1 MIGFVES
8 ENLAI
13 MFKYS
18 QPWRS
23 ALFDITP
30 DEILQLN
37 DTDLRTL
44 VARLCEAELSARG
57 LSPAAVTWGGN
68 QTAADGGLD
77 VRVALPPGAGIEG
90 YIPHPSTGFQVKKPD
105 MPRAEIIAEMRPAG
119 VIRAVIQQLADE
131 SGAYIIV
138 SSTGS
143 TTDSALRNR
152 QDAMRE
158 ALTDVGNADLLF
170 TDFYDRTRLASWV
183 RCHPGLITWVKEKIG
198 KAFAG
203 WRPYGPWGGASEGT
217 DAEYL
222 LDDKLRLH
230 LGRHRDAPGH
240 SVTQAI
246 DELRDELN
254 GAGKVVRLV
263 GLSGVGKTRLAQAL
277 FDSRIGSRPLPSSL
291 AIYTNLS
298 DNPDPQPTGLVSD
311 LIANRT
317 RAILVVDNC
326 PPDLHRRL
334 SELCRGENSTVSVL
348 TIEYDVRD
356 DQPEGT
362 QVVRLDT
369 SSPAL
374 IETLLRR
381 RYSHLSQVDARTIAE
396 ASGGNARIAIAL
408 AETVDRSDTISGLS
422 DEELFQRLFRQRHD
436 ADNALFLAAQAC
448 SLVYSFQGEALTGE
462 EAELPRLAAL
472 AGQTPP
478 DTFRHVRE
486 LLRRDLIQAR
496 GYWRAVLPHA
506 IANRLAARALEDIP
520 YDLIDQQLV
529 SGGTQRLAK
538 SFSRRLSFL
547 HDHPAAMT
555 IVQRWFAAG
564 GLLHNVSTLNDLGRA
579 MFHNAAPVLPEA
591 ALSALERV
599 AVDAPDIAA
608 LVWRQHLPL
617 LRSLAYDP
625 PLFERS
631 VAVLAQAAMQTEE
644 ERAAKEVSDIFV
656 SLFPIYLSGT
666 HATIEQRLA
675 VIERLLHSDVSPARA
690 LGLRAM
696 DAVLKTSHFSSG
708 YQFEFGAR
716 SRDYGFFPDSDE
728 KLTGWYSAAL
738 TLVERL
744 ASTNEWLKHEMRS
757 TVARNFSALWIRARV
772 YDQVENLSRT
782 FAADGFWR
790 EGWFACKRTL
800 RFDSGRMDT
809 EVASRL
815 SGLEAQLRPSNI
827 PEQVKAIAL
836 SNQSAGL
843 DLEELEASD
852 DDFAG
857 ASERLQAKARELGEI
872 VGADNTLLEQLIPD
886 MLRGGARVWTFGQ
899 GLAATSPQ
907 ARATWARLVESLGQV
922 PSEQLDVQV
931 LRGFL
936 AEVWAGDRTLAEN
949 LLDAALDE
957 PALIKLFPL
966 LQTAVMIDE
975 RGVSRLQR
983 ALDAQAPVWVFR
995 HLAFGRATDHVP
1007 AGPFKALLS
1016 QIADQPDGFD
1026 VALEILYMR
1035 FHSDCSSERNLEPEL
1050 LLAGQELLSR
1060 VSFRTSAP
1068 SKSYHLAKLAKT
1080 CLAASDT
1087 KPIAADIAV
1096 RLRQAVANY
1105 ESYSFNNEELLTAL
1119 LEVQPVA
1126 VLDALFSGDEKDLQ
1140 AGVHVFDHLGQ
1151 HRGNPADAI
1160 PRDTLI
1166 DWCNVAPDIRYP
1178 VAAAIVTFSRYIEES
1193 ASHVWSDQAA
1203 ALLAGAPDHKKVLVT
1218 FIARFRP
1225 MSWSGSRAALM
1236 EANARLLDGVASLT
1250 PSLEPFAM
1258 AAKAQFM
1265 EEVTAERQHET
1276 EHDRIN
1282 DERFE

>member
-1 MIGFVES
+1 M
-8 ENLAI
+8 
-13 MFKYS
+13 
-18 QPWRS
+18 
-23 ALFDITP
+23 FDITP

-37 DTDLRTL
+37 DIDLRAL
-44 VARLCEAELSARG
+44 VARLCEAELFARG
-57 LSPAAVTWGGN
+57 LSPAAVTWGGS

-77 VRVALPPGAGIEG
+77 VRVALPSDAQIGG
-90 YIPHPSTGFQVKKPD
+90 YIPRHSTGFQVKKPD
-105 MPRAEIIAEMRPAG
+105 MPRAEIIAEMLPAG
-119 VIRAVIQQLADE
+119 AIRPVIQRLADE

-138 SSTGS
+138 SATGS
-143 TTDSALRNR
+143 TTDSALQNR
-152 QDAMRE
+152 QDALRE
-158 ALTDVGNADLLF
+158 ALNGVSNADQLV

-183 RCHPGLITWVKEKIG
+183 RCHPGLITWVKERIG
-198 KAFAG
+198 RAFAG
-203 WRPYGPWGGASEGT
+203 WHPYGAWGGAVEDT

-230 LGRHRDAPGH
+230 LGRHRDAPAQ
-240 SVTQAI
+240 SVVHAI

-277 FDSRIGSRPLPSSL
+277 FDSRIGLRPLPPSL

-298 DNPDPQPTGLVSD
+298 DNPDPQPTGLASD
-311 LIANRT
+311 LIASRT
-317 RAILVVDNC
+317 RAILIVDNC

-374 IETLLRR
+374 IEALLSR

-436 ADNALFLAAQAC
+436 PDNALFLTAQAC

-472 AGQTPP
+472 AGQTTP

-486 LLRRDLIQAR
+486 LLRRDLIQPR

-506 IANRLAARALEDIP
+506 IANRLAARALEDMP

-529 SGGTQRLAK
+529 SGGSERLAK

-547 HDHPAAMT
+547 HDHPAAMA
-555 IVQRWFAAG
+555 IVQRWFASG

-591 ALSALERV
+591 ALSALERI
-599 AVDAPDIAA
+599 AADAPDIAA

-625 PLFERS
+625 SLFERS
-631 VAVLAQAAMQTEE
+631 VEVLAQAAMQTEE
-644 ERAAKEVSDIFV
+644 DRAAKEVSDVFV

-675 VIERLLHSDVSPARA
+675 VIERLLRSDESPARA

-696 DAVLKTSHFSSG
+696 DAVLKTTHFSSG

-728 KLTGWYSAAL
+728 KLTGWYSTAL

-744 ASTNEWLKHEMRS
+744 VSTDEWLKHDMRN
-757 TVARNFSALWIRARV
+757 TLARNFSSLWTRARA
-772 YDQVENLSRT
+772 YDQVENLSRM

-800 RFDSGRMDT
+800 RFNNAHMEP

-815 SGLEAQLRPSNI
+815 SSLEAELKPSNI
-827 PEQVKAIAL
+827 IEQVKAIAL

-843 DLEELEASD
+843 DVELEASG

-872 VGADNTLLEQLIPD
+872 VGTDDTLLEQLIPD
-886 MLRGGARVWTFGQ
+886 TLRGGARAWTFGQ

-907 ARATWARLVESLGQV
+907 ARVTWTRLVESLGQI
-922 PSEQLDVQV
+922 PSEQLDIQV

-936 AEVWAGDRTLAEN
+936 AEVWVLDRTLAED
-949 LLDAALDE
+949 LLDTAMDE
-957 PALIKLFPL
+957 PALIRLFPL

-975 RGVSRLQR
+975 RGVSRLHR
-983 ALDAQAPVWVFR
+983 ALDAQAPISAFR
-995 HLAFGRATDHVP
+995 YLSFGRVTDHVP
-1007 AGPFKALLS
+1007 AGPLKALLS
-1016 QIADQPDGFD
+1016 RIADQPDGFD

-1035 FHSDCSSERNLEPEL
+1035 VHSDRSSNRDMEPEL

-1060 VSFRTSAP
+1060 VIFGTDTS
-1068 SKSYHLAKLAKT
+1068 SQTYHLAEIAKA

-1087 KPIAADIAV
+1087 GPIAADIAI
-1096 RLRQAVANY
+1096 RLRQAIANH

-1126 VLDALFSGDEKDLQ
+1126 VLDALFSGDEKDRQ
-1140 AGVHVFDHLGQ
+1140 AGLQVFDYLDE

-1166 DWCNVAPDIRYP
+1166 DWCNVAADIRYP
-1178 VAAAIVTFSRYIEES
+1178 IAAAVVTLNRYIEES

-1203 ALLAGAPDHKKVLVT
+1203 ALLVGAPAPERVLAT

-1225 MSWSGSRAALM
+1225 TSWSGSRAALM
-1236 EANARLLDGVASLT
+1236 EANARLLDGIASLI

-1258 AAKAQFM
+1258 AAKAQFA
-1265 EEVTAERQHET
+1265 EEVAVERRHET
-1276 EHDRIN
+1276 KRDQIK

>member
-1 MIGFVES
+1 M
-8 ENLAI
+8 
-13 MFKYS
+13 
-18 QPWRS
+18 
-23 ALFDITP
+23 FDITP

-77 VRVALPPGAGIEG
+77 VRVALPPGATIDG
-90 YIPHPSTGFQVKKPD
+90 YIPQPSTGFQVKKPD

-119 VIRAVIQQLADE
+119 VIRPVIQQLADE
-131 SGAYIIV
+131 SGAYIVV

-143 TTDSALRNR
+143 TTDSSLQNR
-152 QDAMRE
+152 QDALRE
-158 ALTDVGNADLLF
+158 ALNGVGNADQLV

-183 RCHPGLITWVKEKIG
+183 RCHPGLITWVKEKVG
-198 KAFAG
+198 RVFAG

-230 LGRHRDAPGH
+230 LGRHRDAPAQ
-240 SVTQAI
+240 SVVYAI

-254 GAGKVVRLV
+254 EAGKVVRLV

-277 FDSRIGSRPLPSSL
+277 FDSRIGLRPLPPSL

-298 DNPDPQPTGLVSD
+298 DNPDPQPTGLASD

-317 RAILVVDNC
+317 RAILIVDNC

-334 SELCRGENSTVSVL
+334 SELCRGKNSTVSVL

-356 DQPEGT
+356 DQPERT

-436 ADNALFLAAQAC
+436 PDNALFLAAQAC

-472 AGQTPP
+472 AGQTAP

-506 IANRLAARALEDIP
+506 IANRLAARALEDMP

-529 SGGTQRLAK
+529 SGGTERLAK

-547 HDHPAAMT
+547 HDHPAAIA
-555 IVQRWFAAG
+555 IVQRWFASG
-564 GLLHNVSTLNDLGRA
+564 GILHNVSTLNNLGRA

-591 ALSALERV
+591 ALSALERI
-599 AVDAPDIAA
+599 AADAPDIAA
-608 LVWRQHLPL
+608 LVWRQHVPL

-625 PLFERS
+625 SLFDRS
-631 VAVLAQAAMQTEE
+631 VEVLAQTATQTEE
-644 ERAAKEVSDIFV
+644 ERAAKEISDVFV

-675 VIERLLHSDVSPARA
+675 VIERLLHSDESPARA

-696 DAVLKTSHFSSG
+696 DAVLKTTHFSSG

-744 ASTNEWLKHEMRS
+744 ASTDEWLKRDMRS
-757 TVARNFSALWIRARV
+757 IIARNFSSLWTRARV
-772 YDQVENLSRT
+772 YAQVENLSRT

-790 EGWFACKRTL
+790 EGWFACKSTL
-800 RFDSGRMDT
+800 RFNSARMET
-809 EVASRL
+809 EAASRL
-815 SGLEAQLRPSNI
+815 SRLEAELKPSNI
-827 PEQVKAIAL
+827 AEQVKAIAL

-843 DLEELEASD
+843 DLELEASD

-857 ASERLQAKARELGEI
+857 ASERLQTKARELGEI
-872 VGADNTLLEQLIPD
+872 VGADDTLLEQLIPD
-886 MLRGGARVWTFGQ
+886 MLRGGARAWTFGQ
-899 GLAATSPQ
+899 GLAATAPQ
-907 ARATWARLVESLGQV
+907 AHGTWARLVEGLGQI
-922 PSEQLDVQV
+922 PSVQLDVQV

-936 AEVWAGDRTLAEN
+936 AEVWGRDRTLAESI
-949 LLDAALDE
+949 LDMAMDE

-966 LQTAVMIDE
+966 LQTAVMIGE

-983 ALDAQAPVWVFR
+983 ALDAQIPVWAFR
-995 HLAFGRATDHVP
+995 YLSFGRVTDHVP
-1007 AGPFKALLS
+1007 AGPFKALLLR
-1016 QIADQPDGFD
+1016 IADQPDGFD

-1035 FHSDCSSERNLEPEL
+1035 FHSDRSSDRDLEPDL
-1050 LLAGQELLSR
+1050 LLAGQELLGR
-1060 VSFRTSAP
+1060 VSFSTSTSSQP
-1068 SKSYHLAKLAKT
+1068 YHLAKLAKA
-1080 CLAASDT
+1080 CLGVSDT
-1087 KPIAADIAV
+1087 GPIAADIAV
-1096 RLRQAVANY
+1096 RLRQAIANH
-1105 ESYSFNNEELLTAL
+1105 ESYSFNSEELLTAL

-1126 VLDALFSGDEKDLQ
+1126 VLDALFSGDEKDQQ
-1140 AGVHVFDHLGQ
+1140 AGLQVFDYLGE

-1160 PRDTLI
+1160 PCETLI
-1166 DWCNVAPDIRYP
+1166 DWCNVAAEIRYP
-1178 VAAAIVTFSRYIEES
+1178 IAAAVVTFSRYIEES
-1193 ASHVWSDQAA
+1193 TSHVWSDQAA
-1203 ALLAGAPDHKKVLVT
+1203 ALLDGAPDPKRVLAT

-1236 EANARLLDGVASLT
+1236 ESNARLLDGIASLT

-1265 EEVTAERQHET
+1265 EEVTAERRYET